1 MSTKKKKDEEV
12 SVPAGDVDI
21 TSTETADEE
30 LDAAEL
36 KRQSDEIEAKKK
48 KAQSENGERLYNAT
62 EVKAMLEQVLAN
74 ARGEGVEKKPTKR
87 VPEVRMPRFQGKFII
102 GFKNV
107 NTDEFFQDKE
117 IFSFDVWDDKI
128 KQNVA
133 WVTVI
138 FDDKTELNVPLQTA
152 VQKSRM
158 VKCELVETVK
168 HDASYSIGK
177 VERQEVE
184 EYRMKG
190 TGQTV
195 DMEVKQYKYTYKVKL
210 PHTGEIVEVQGDIIN
225 W

>member
-1 MSTKKKKDEEV
+1 MAKKETKKDEEV
-12 SVPAGDVDI
+12 KIDADVD
-21 TSTETADEE
+21 TASTDTQDDG

-48 KAQSENGERLYNAT
+48 GAQTNNGERLYNAT

-74 ARGEGVEKKPTKR
+74 ARGEGAEKKPAKR

-117 IFSFDVWDDKI
+117 IYSFDVWDDKI

-152 VQKSRM
+152 VQRSRM
-158 VKCELVETVK
+158 VKCELVDTVK
-168 HDASYSIGK
+168 HDVSYSIGK

-195 DMEVKQYKYTYKVKL
+195 DMEVKQFKYTYKVKL